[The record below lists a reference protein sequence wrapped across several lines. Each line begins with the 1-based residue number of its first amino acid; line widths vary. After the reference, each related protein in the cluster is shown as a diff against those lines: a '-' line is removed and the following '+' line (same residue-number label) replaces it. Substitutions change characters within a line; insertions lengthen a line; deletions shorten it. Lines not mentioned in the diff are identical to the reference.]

1 MHDRDAA
8 DWEELARRE
17 PYFPVHTHE
26 GRLASDEFFA
36 TGEADVVALLSG
48 VTAVLGREIA
58 LTSVLDF
65 GCGAGR
71 LTLPLARRAR
81 DVVACDLAPTMLL
94 HARTNAEDAGLQN
107 VTFVSTADLPQ
118 VQPASFDFI
127 VSLLVLQ
134 YIAPPAGYAL
144 IRTMTA
150 LLAPGGVA
158 ALHVML
164 DRAGELHRLMRWS
177 RSRSRLAIRRPA
189 YEHVRSYDANA
200 IRREVEAGGGVIAAQ
215 LPLPR
220 GGVVLVIDSPE
231 GSVGFSPPGSA
242 KASPVRRRAEARRST
257 DAGRVG
263 GGGGARF
270 LILPPTA
277 NRPWKPSP
285 PLPVIRSPLP

>member
-1 MHDRDAA
+1 MLVPVHDRDAA

-26 GRLASDEFFA
+26 GRLASDEFFE

-48 VTAVLGREIA
+48 ITAVIGREIA

-81 DVVACDLAPTMLL
+81 HVVACDVAPTMLL
-94 HARTNAEDAGLQN
+94 HARRNAENAELHN
-107 VTFVSTADLPQ
+107 VSFVSAADLPQ
-118 VQPASFDFI
+118 LQPASFDLI

-134 YIAPPAGYAL
+134 YIAPSAGYAL
-144 IRTMTA
+144 IRIMTT

-164 DRAGELHRLMRWS
+164 DRGGGELHRLMRWS
-177 RSRSRLAIRRPA
+177 RSRSRLAARRPA
-189 YEHVRSYDANA
+189 YAHVRSYDANV
-200 IRREVEAGGGVIAAQ
+200 IQREVKAAGGRVAAH

-220 GGVVLVIDSPE
+220 GGVVLVIE
-231 GSVGFSPPGSA
+231 
-242 KASPVRRRAEARRST
+242 KA
-257 DAGRVG
+257 
-263 GGGGARF
+263 
-270 LILPPTA
+270 
-277 NRPWKPSP
+277 
-285 PLPVIRSPLP
+285 